1 MIYGPNQDTFERE
14 RDAANGYTKVTGINW
29 DISGKLGHM
38 VTLYMD
44 YKHWRTREHFFLAH
58 TLHVLSIFLTPYLA

>member
-14 RDAANGYTKVTGINW
+14 RDAVNGYTKVTGINW
-29 DISGKLGHM
+29 DISGKLGYM

-44 YKHWRTREHFFLAH
+44 YKTLEDQRAFF
-58 TLHVLSIFLTPYLA
+58 

>member
-1 MIYGPNQDTFERE
+1 MIYGPNQDTFESE
-14 RDAANGYTKVTGINW
+14 RDAVNGYTKATGINW

-44 YKHWRTREHFFLAH
+44 YKTLEDQRAFF
-58 TLHVLSIFLTPYLA
+58 